1 MSRRIKPDRRN
12 VLDRGTII
20 EITRVVEYPEV
31 PEKLVACLIQ
41 TRNFLWRASRQL
53 IEEDYRHDCNRDGMA
68 FDLCWLGEELDDM
81 LEMLRLIADKQ
92 VD

>member
-12 VLDRGTII
+12 VVDRGTII

-31 PEKLVACLIQ
+31 PEKLVACLIR

-53 IEEDYRHDCNRDGMA
+53 MEEDYRHDFNRDGMA
-68 FDLCWLGEELDDM
+68 FDLCWQGEELDWM
-81 LEMLRLIADKQ
+81 LEELRLIADKQ